1 MIKDYKQVP
10 PFWQGSGIGELRSWN
25 QHLTSKWVPI
35 LQVAH
40 QKYPPNF
47 TKRSWSNYSDL
58 TRPHPKWW
66 FSKGNTL
73 ISGKP
78 RLVKYYNL
86 ARKKLHEDGHEDSHS
101 SIGQRVN
108 DKSMGI
114 FGVGSTLQGFGS
126 QEIDLLGLYLED
138 HPRTCKWLVTPI

>member
-1 MIKDYKQVP
+1 MLAVSVSQSVTSTCLIRAVKSKCSRP
-10 PFWQGSGIGELRSWN
+10 RALGWSSISG
-25 QHLTSKWVPI
+25 
-35 LQVAH
+35 
-40 QKYPPNF
+40 
-47 TKRSWSNYSDL
+47 KRSNYSDL